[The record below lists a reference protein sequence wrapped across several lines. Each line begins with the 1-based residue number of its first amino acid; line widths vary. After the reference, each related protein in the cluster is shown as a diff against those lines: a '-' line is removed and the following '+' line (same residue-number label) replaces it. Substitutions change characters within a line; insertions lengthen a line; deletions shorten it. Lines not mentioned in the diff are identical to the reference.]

1 MFLDPERAGWFQSL
15 KKTADKR
22 RAKEDG
28 GDGPCDFRNK
38 RERYAIGKINHDIQP
53 FTKRI
58 LDKYDFRTGDDSVLK
73 IATIKLRKT
82 LMAYFGVD
90 DYRKY
95 VASATV
101 ARNGEGNVT
110 VEVGYSRD
118 VWKSDNVSKWS
129 IVDARRE
136 FNSKD

>member
-1 MFLDPERAGWFQSL
+1 MFLDPESAGWFQSL
-15 KKTADKR
+15 KKSADKR
-22 RAKEDG
+22 RAKEGDG
-28 GDGPCDFRNK
+28 GEPGDFRNK

-58 LDKYDFRTGDDSVLK
+58 LDKYDFGTGDDNVLK
-73 IATIKLRKT
+73 VATIKLRKT
-82 LMAYFGVD
+82 LMAYFGID

-101 ARNGEGNVT
+101 TRNGDGNVS